1 MLDVCKQLKKNYK
14 SSMWDLGDICIYP
27 FWIAWTGP
35 DKSEK
40 KNLGYTINILS
51 I

>member
-1 MLDVCKQLKKNYK
+1 
-14 SSMWDLGDICIYP
+14 MWDLGDIRIYP

-35 DKSEK
+35 DKSEIF
-40 KNLGYTINILS
+40 LGYDINFLS

>member
-1 MLDVCKQLKKNYK
+1 
-14 SSMWDLGDICIYP
+14 MWDLGDICIYP

-40 KNLGYTINILS
+40 KIWDIPLTF
-51 I
+51 